1 MKTKNDSL
9 DVLLINPHLKFPGDT
24 SGRSNL
30 YRKAEYLLNM
40 GLLSI
45 ATYLRSI
52 GISVVLV
59 DLTMEERPIETLRA
73 LLALHRPRFV
83 GISNQSCYSYLST
96 IEYADLVKSTDP
108 HANVIVGGLHA
119 SGLPEVL
126 LRECKSV
133 DTVVV
138 GEGELVLGS
147 IVRLEG
153 LSCRIKLQT
162 FDGRSIISRQDVINL
177 DTMPRLDY
185 TMYPNYQEF
194 VPYVEESRGCK
205 GGCAYC
211 ISPLVNRGIRI
222 RCPDDIV
229 QDVASLKGLY
239 GSSGFHFFIEANN
252 FAVNHERTAEMAML
266 LAGEQISWRVESRV
280 DTFPI
285 HLLDS
290 LVEGGLRVLDIG
302 LESASPEM
310 LLRMN
315 KTRNPEEYL
324 KAGIRLAEEIA
335 KNGKCLLKLN
345 IMLFYSE
352 SLKTVALTSDYL
364 RTISG
369 ICSISLGIG
378 PVRMDPGSKMYREFI
393 KKADLSEFEDTF
405 WEKVHCYPIDLSP
418 EISFS
423 TANRICLDLSQEF
436 QTSRTYFEAKRHS
449 QLPYRLTYEEF
460 MRMIESIPPSERQ
473 WTI

>member
-1 MKTKNDSL
+1 MKTKDGSL
-9 DVLLINPHLKFPGDT
+9 DVLLINPHLEFPGDT

-45 ATYLRSI
+45 ATYLRNI

-59 DLTMEERPIETLRA
+59 DLAMEEKPIETLGS
-73 LLALHRPRFV
+73 LLALHHPRFV
-83 GISNQSCYSYLST
+83 GISNQSCYSYLTT
-96 IEYADLVKSTDP
+96 IEYANLVKSINPQTS
-108 HANVIVGGLHA
+108 VMVGGLHA
-119 SGLPEVL
+119 SGLPEIL
-126 LRECKSV
+126 LRECKSI

-138 GEGELVLGS
+138 GEGELVLES
-147 IVRLEG
+147 IVKREAS
-153 LSCRIKLQT
+153 SCKMRLQT
-162 FDGRSIISRQDVINL
+162 FNGRSIISRQNVINL

-222 RCPDDIV
+222 RCPNDIV
-229 QDVASLKGLY
+229 QDVASLKKLY
-239 GSSGFHFFIEANN
+239 GSSDFHFFIEANN
-252 FAVNHERTAEMAML
+252 FAVDHVRTSEMAML

-315 KTRNPEEYL
+315 KTRNPKEYL
-324 KAGIRLAEEIA
+324 EAGIRLAEIIA
-335 KNGKCLLKLN
+335 RNGKCLLKLN
-345 IMLFYSE
+345 IMLFYGE
-352 SLKTVALTSDYL
+352 SSKTIALTREYL
-364 RTISG
+364 RTISD
-369 ICSISLGIG
+369 ICPISLGIG
-378 PVRMDPGSKMYREFI
+378 PVRMDPGSKMYREFM
-393 KKADLSEFEDTF
+393 KNTDPSQFHGTF
-405 WEKVHCYPIDLSP
+405 WGKVHCYPINLSP
-418 EISFS
+418 EISFLD
-423 TANRICLDLSQEF
+423 ANRICLDLSQEF

-449 QLPYRLTYEEF
+449 QLPYRLTYEKF
-460 MRMIESIPPSERQ
+460 MEMAKSIPLSERQ
-473 WTI
+473 WTN